1 MSSVSY
7 YAKNGLLISPQF
19 PIGDFVLTFRPFDD
33 TTFVGLDDTTFVG
46 LDDTTFVGYSAE
58 NAVVMYFVDKSAQ
71 QVQVQVPSGIQVFC
85 QSANTNTNTNQEQV
99 ETWIGANGE
108 SSFLLM
114 FQNTYKIMWND
125 NQLLTFEP
133 SQETV
138 GFDVD
143 KA

>member
-7 YAKNGLLISPQF
+7 YAKNGLLISPQI
-19 PIGDFVLTFRPFDD
+19 PIGDFVLTFRS
-33 TTFVGLDDTTFVG
+33 LDDTT
-46 LDDTTFVGYSAE
+46 LVGYSAE

-85 QSANTNTNTNQEQV
+85 QSANTNTNTKQKQV

-133 SQETV
+133 SQQTV
-138 GFDVD
+138 GFDLNPNGLAASPPYKPVRV
-143 KA
+143 